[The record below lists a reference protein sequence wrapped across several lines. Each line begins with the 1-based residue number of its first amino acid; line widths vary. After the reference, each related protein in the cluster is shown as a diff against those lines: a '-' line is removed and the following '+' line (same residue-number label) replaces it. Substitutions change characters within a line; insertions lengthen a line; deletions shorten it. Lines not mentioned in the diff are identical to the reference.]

1 MINIRT
7 KYIRIAG
14 LFYLFI
20 PVLIFFLGWLHWYLS
35 VPLCLLMFFCLYKT
49 ILSTDGTILSM
60 SWQKLFFIL
69 LILLCWSVLSGVG
82 RYVWQNED
90 HYWRNAIF
98 NDLVNYDWPV
108 INGNYSLCYY
118 FGYWLPAALMGK
130 LFSSIAVGNVFLL
143 LWTWLGMS
151 FFYFLISDYLKK
163 VKIGILFI
171 LIFFSGIDL
180 FGYSALYL
188 KTHSFSNLLW
198 DLTTFPHLEWSHIP
212 FQASSIST
220 LLFWVFNQAVP
231 FFVGMMLLLLNK
243 NWKFAPFQYSLLL
256 IFSPFPF
263 VGFAPVMVYWGIKER
278 QKTGWGTFL
287 KKNLTLENL
296 AAILIILTVGLFY
309 LSNIAA
315 GESGFRTPTSKYLF
329 YLLTQYVIYFFFIL
343 KANGRDPLLWI
354 MFVTCLVLSLVNLGE
369 STDFCMRTNIPLT
382 IYLMLL
388 VMKYIYTINI
398 AKRVK
403 TLLIIVFMLGAIT
416 PFFEIARTIRE
427 TYVCI
432 SEGKN
437 WERKYSMDDSIF
449 DKKLI
454 GPNFLGREDSL
465 FNKYLMK

>member
-20 PVLIFFLGWLHWYLS
+20 PVLIFFLGWLHLYLS

-263 VGFAPVMVYWGIKER
+263 VGFAPVMAYWGIKER

-354 MFVTCLVLSLVNLGE
+354 MFVTCLFLSLVNLGE

-398 AKRVK
+398 AKKVK

-427 TYVCI
+427 TYLCI

>member
-1 MINIRT
+1 MINIKTR
-7 KYIRIAG
+7 YIRIAG

-35 VPLCLLMFFCLYKT
+35 VSLCLLMCLGLYKT
-49 ILSTDGTILSM
+49 VLATGGTTLTV
-60 SWQKLFFIL
+60 SWKKLLFIL
-69 LILLCWSVLSGVG
+69 LILLLWSILSGVG

-108 INGNYSLCYY
+108 TNGNYSLCYY
-118 FGYWLPAALMGK
+118 FGYWLPAALIGK

-143 LWTWLGMS
+143 LWTWIGLS
-151 FFYFLISDYLKK
+151 FFYFLISDYLKQ
-163 VKIGILFI
+163 VRIGILFV

-180 FGYSALYL
+180 FGYAALYL
-188 KTHSFSNLLW
+188 KTHSFSALLSH
-198 DLTTFPHLEWSHIP
+198 LTTFPHLEWSHIP

-263 VGFAPVMVYWGIKER
+263 VGFAPVMAYWGIKEGR
-278 QKTGWGTFL
+278 KTGWGTFL
-287 KKNLTLENL
+287 KKNMTLENL
-296 AAILIILTVGLFY
+296 AAIFIILVVGIFY

-329 YLLTQYVIYFFFIL
+329 YLLTQYVIYFFFIF
-343 KANGRDPLLWI
+343 KTNSRDPLLWTLFI
-354 MFVTCLVLSLVNLGE
+354 TCLVLSLVNLGE

-388 VMKYIYTINI
+388 VMKYMYTVSVE
-398 AKRVK
+398 KKMK
-403 TLLIIVFMLGAIT
+403 TLLIVVFMLGAIT
-416 PFFEIARTIRE
+416 PFFEIARTVRE
-427 TYVCI
+427 TCLCI
-432 SEGKN
+432 SLGEDC
-437 WERKYSMDDSIF
+437 ERKFTMDDSIF
-449 DKKLI
+449 DKKLT
-454 GPNFLGREDSL
+454 GPNFLSREESL
-465 FNKYLMK
+465 FNRYLMK